1 MQGHG
6 RGIRKG
12 LMKRAG
18 ASIAALCL
26 LTMSVMIAGCG
37 GGGGEGVSSQT
48 VSGVAATGSPLVG
61 EAKIKD
67 SSTPAQEKTT
77 VIGSDGSF
85 AFDVSD
91 MTGPFI
97 LRATGHADGET
108 HTLLSFADN
117 PGTANIN
124 PLTNAVVASAAGV
137 DDPAEVYERPDH
149 DRLNKIGHNLRASIA
164 EILDKLKPLLRKYNA
179 DNSDPVRGDYRADHS
194 HLDGLFDNVKF
205 TLTDGILTIINKKT
219 GAVIFTGKVSDIKNG
234 NFDEDNLPNLST
246 IPEAPDDVTAVGGT
260 GQVTISWKAV
270 SNATSYNIY
279 WAKTSPVTKT
289 TGKKI
294 AEASRPYFHS
304 GLTAGT
310 KFSYIVTA
318 VNDAGE
324 GEASDQATATTNAD
338 QPGTPPTTVPT
349 TAPTTTVRPT
359 TTTTAPTTTVPPTTI
374 PTTAPTTTVRP
385 TTTVPTT
392 ISTTVPATTTTVPTT
407 VPATT
412 TTVPTTVPTTVSTT
426 VPTTVPTTIP
436 TTVPATT
443 TVPTTVPA
451 TTTTVAPSCGSCH
464 AIPPASGQHSFHVS
478 SRGYACSAC
487 HGSGYSSSTVNSATH
502 MNGALTIGGS
512 LSSFNGSTCTNT
524 CHGSRTW

>member
-1 MQGHG
+1 MRGHG

-18 ASIAALCL
+18 ASIAVLFL
-26 LTMSVMIAGCG
+26 LTMSAMIAGCG
-37 GGGGEGVSSQT
+37 GGGGGEGASSQT

-67 SSTPAQEKTT
+67 SSTPTQEKTT

-124 PLTNAVVASAAGV
+124 PLTNAVVASAAGEDNPEV
-137 DDPAEVYERPDH
+137 VYERPDR
-149 DRLNKIGHNLRASIA
+149 DRLNKIGRNLRSSKA
-164 EILDKLKPLLRKYNA
+164 EILDKLKPLLIKYNA

-205 TLTDGILTIINKKT
+205 TLIDGILTITNKQT
-219 GAVIFTGKVSDIKNG
+219 GAIIFTGKVSDIKNG
-234 NFDEDNLPNLST
+234 EFDEDNLPDLST
-246 IPEAPDDVTAVGGT
+246 IPEEPDDVTAVGGA

-270 SNATSYNIY
+270 INATSYNIY
-279 WAKTSPVTKT
+279 WSMTSPVAKA

-294 AEASRPYFHS
+294 TGASRPYFHA
-304 GLTAGT
+304 GLAAST
-310 KFSYIVTA
+310 KYYYIVTA
-318 VNDAGE
+318 VNGAGE
-324 GEASDQATATTNAD
+324 SEASDQTTATTNAD
-338 QPGTPPTTVPT
+338 LPPTTTVPPTTVPT
-349 TAPTTTVRPT
+349 TIPATSTTTAATTTVRPT
-359 TTTTAPTTTVPPTTI
+359 TTSTTI
-374 PTTAPTTTVRP
+374 AP

-392 ISTTVPATTTTVPTT
+392 VSTT

-412 TTVPTTVPTTVSTT
+412 TTVPTTVPTTIATT
-426 VPTTVPTTIP
+426 VPTT
-436 TTVPATT
+436 TT
-443 TVPTTVPA
+443 TAPTTVPA

-464 AIPPASGQHSFHVS
+464 AIPPTSGRHTLHVNTLS
-478 SRGYACSAC
+478 ISCATC
-487 HGSGYSSSTVNSATH
+487 HGSGYSSTAVNPATH
-502 MNGALTIGGS
+502 INGVIN
-512 LSSFNGSTCTNT
+512 SSCTT
-524 CHGSRTW
+524 SCHGSRNW